1 MSDNELTPKPG
12 KAIDKRTAVY
22 KELSKSVRRRRN
34 EVVMNID
41 GVEIRYK
48 KEPRCKTCTAGER
61 NLKNAV
67 QVQQIIDY
75 HLVLPSSYAYILNI
89 IQPLMEDWP
98 DKYKP
103 SFKSIATHAERHLPW
118 EQAALRKIVEK
129 HAARKGLSMFDATND
144 ILTEEAWLEATAKM
158 GWKRLAQGDI
168 EPNWTET
175 QKAFERLDSLR
186 AMGEGTISITEL
198 VAQLNAIISAV
209 RDEVPPDLWPTIMNK
224 VQGLNVNVTNNYY
237 SPQESEE
244 VVDGE
249 VTDELEEILEE
260 QENFL
265 PENKK
270 KEKE

>member
-1 MSDNELTPKPG
+1 MSDEDKPK
-12 KAIDKRTAVY
+12 KALDKRTAVY
-22 KELSKSVRRRRN
+22 KELAKSVRHRRN
-34 EVVMNID
+34 EIVMNID

-98 DKYKP
+98 EKYKP

-129 HAARKGLSMFDATND
+129 HAARRGLSMFDASAD

-168 EPNWTET
+168 EPNWIET
-175 QKAFERLDSLR
+175 QKAFERLDALR
-186 AMGEGTISITEL
+186 AMGEGSVSTTEL
-198 VAQLNAIISAV
+198 IAQLNAVIAAV
-209 RDEVPPDLWPTIMNK
+209 RDEVPAEFWPTIMNR

-237 SPQESEE
+237 APKDAEPEII
-244 VVDGE
+244 DGE
-249 VTDELEEILEE
+249 EIVDELEEILEE

-265 PENKK
+265 PEKD
-270 KEKE
+270 KEK